1 MGKYSGRESDL
12 PQREHPD
19 GYVPFREPQDMKKMA
34 IILNI
39 VSLIIIAAF
48 YLLIVLRAQKAI
60 WNIWGILL
68 SLICTIPHEFLHGIC
83 FKETVYMYTSLKQGM
98 LFVVGPEDMT
108 KTRFV
113 FMSLLPNIV
122 FGLVPYLCFMINPEL
137 EVLGMMGL
145 FSLSMGAGD
154 YMNVYHAITQMPKG
168 ALTYLSGF
176 HSFWYLKELI

>member
-34 IILNI
+34 FILNI
-39 VSLIIIAAF
+39 VSLIIIAVF

-83 FKETVYMYTSLKQGM
+83 FKETVYMYTNLKHGM

-154 YMNVYHAITQMPKG
+154 YMNVYHALTQMPKG
-168 ALTYLSGF
+168 AYTYLSGF
-176 HSFWYLKELI
+176 HSYWYLKEN

>member
-1 MGKYSGRESDL
+1 MQSFKYMGKYSGRESDL

-68 SLICTIPHEFLHGIC
+68 FVSLFMQIWQHYAE
-83 FKETVYMYTSLKQGM
+83 GM
-98 LFVVGPEDMT
+98 EILAL
-108 KTRFV
+108 
-113 FMSLLPNIV
+113 SLLMRYVIRSIV
-122 FGLVPYLCFMINPEL
+122 YDLRKQKKQLN
-137 EVLGMMGL
+137 
-145 FSLSMGAGD
+145 
-154 YMNVYHAITQMPKG
+154 K
-168 ALTYLSGF
+168 
-176 HSFWYLKELI
+176 

>member
-34 IILNI
+34 IILSI

-113 FMSLLPNIV
+113 FM
-122 FGLVPYLCFMINPEL
+122 
-137 EVLGMMGL
+137 
-145 FSLSMGAGD
+145 
-154 YMNVYHAITQMPKG
+154 
-168 ALTYLSGF
+168 
-176 HSFWYLKELI
+176 

>member
-34 IILNI
+34 IILNT

-176 HSFWYLKELI
+176 HSFWYLKEN